1 MGVQQAFGA
10 VARIVAPLWATPAF
24 QLLGRASPFFIAAAI
39 MAMVNVMAWQVP
51 RRRSETIAVSR

>member
-39 MAMVNVMAWQVP
+39 MAAVNVMAWQVP
-51 RRRSETIAVSR
+51 RRRTEPRPAE